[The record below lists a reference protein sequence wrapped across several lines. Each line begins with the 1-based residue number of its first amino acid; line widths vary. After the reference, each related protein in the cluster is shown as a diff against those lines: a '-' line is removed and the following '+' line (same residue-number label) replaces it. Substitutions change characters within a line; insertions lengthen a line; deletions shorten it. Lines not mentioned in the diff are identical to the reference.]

1 MWVANIG
8 AAMTIANEFKSR
20 ESVIRLTK
28 VRMSSSPIAHN
39 AKKEWFIRNFGKSHA
54 GRKQ

>member
-8 AAMTIANEFKSR
+8 AAMTIANEFEFR

-28 VRMSSSPIAHN
+28 VRIGSSPIAHN
-39 AKKEWFIRNFGKSHA
+39 AKKE
-54 GRKQ
+54 